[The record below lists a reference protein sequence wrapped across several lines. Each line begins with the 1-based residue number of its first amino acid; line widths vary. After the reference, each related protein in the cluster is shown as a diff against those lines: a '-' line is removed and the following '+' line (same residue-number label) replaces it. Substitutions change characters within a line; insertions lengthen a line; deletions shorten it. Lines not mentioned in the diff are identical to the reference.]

1 VGIPLSR
8 RLDFAEIPV
17 IDAAAIAANDPA
29 TIAALGTACADIGFI
44 YVRNHGV
51 EPALVTALETQAA
64 RFFAQPMDEKM
75 TIAVNPRMRGYLPL
89 NYKSLE
95 GEPGGGVSQQEG
107 FWVGH
112 ERPPSDDVP
121 LDGPNVWPAHQPELK
136 PVMLAYFAA
145 VEALSIV
152 LQRGFA
158 LALGFERDYFA
169 PMFSTPLSRLKL
181 NHYPP
186 QDAPENDNHIGVVG
200 HTDSGAFTILWQ
212 DDNGGLEIQTK
223 SGAWVGA
230 PPIPG
235 TFVINLG
242 DVMQIWTNGR
252 FSSTPHRVINRG
264 GKDRYSVPLFVQP
277 NHTAIVT
284 PLIAAPEAAVTS
296 QRYGDYQ
303 RGMYRRIFPVAGI
316 PA

>member
-1 VGIPLSR
+1 MAIPLSR

-17 IDAAAIAANDPA
+17 IDAAALIAEDPQ
-29 TIAALGTACADIGFI
+29 TIAALATACADIGFI
-44 YVRNHGV
+44 YVKNHGV
-51 EPALVTALETQAA
+51 DPALVTAMEAQAA
-64 RFFAQPMDEKM
+64 RFFARSMDEKM

-95 GEPGGGVSQQEG
+95 GEAGGGVSAQEG
-107 FWVGH
+107 FWIGH
-112 ERPPSDDVP
+112 ERPLSDDVL
-121 LDGPNVWPAHQPELK
+121 LDGPNVWLPSQPELE
-136 PVMLAYFAA
+136 PVMLDYFAA
-145 VEALSIV
+145 VEALSVV

-158 LALGFERDYFA
+158 FALGFDRDYFA
-169 PMFSTPLSRLKL
+169 PRFSKPLSRLKL

-186 QDAPENDNHIGVVG
+186 QDIPETDRHIGVVG

-223 SGAWVGA
+223 SGDWVGA
-230 PPIPG
+230 SPIPG

-277 NHTAIVT
+277 NHG
-284 PLIAAPEAAVTS
+284 AAVEPLFGDAPPDFTPM
-296 QRYGDYQ
+296 RYGDYQ